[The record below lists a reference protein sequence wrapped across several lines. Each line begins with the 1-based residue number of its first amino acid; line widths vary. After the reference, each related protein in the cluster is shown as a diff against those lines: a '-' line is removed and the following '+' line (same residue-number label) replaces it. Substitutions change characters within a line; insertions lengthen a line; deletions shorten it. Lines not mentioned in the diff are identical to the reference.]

1 MASSLFSPGK
11 GTSSVGCCG
20 CDTAGWGHCW
30 TSEPREGCR
39 VESKLIIKTWK
50 LYLKCHIKTHQSVEK
65 AESHFRDPNDSDLR
79 NSPALESW
87 LLLLLARCRSPTPGL
102 DPGWTTSSGD
112 SSGSTQGDG
121 GWLMLGEEAEAE
133 IDGLGLPAV
142 AAAEFPSGLGLL
154 QPLLPPPPTLLPCCC
169 CCFSSSL
176 FSFSA
181 QAARLSSSILRSSS
195 SRRRRARSTAAEIS
209 VEDCFLR

>member
-1 MASSLFSPGK
+1 MS
-11 GTSSVGCCG
+11 
-20 CDTAGWGHCW
+20 
-30 TSEPREGCR
+30 
-39 VESKLIIKTWK
+39 
-50 LYLKCHIKTHQSVEK
+50 TH
-65 AESHFRDPNDSDLR
+65 
-79 NSPALESW
+79 
-87 LLLLLARCRSPTPGL
+87 
-102 DPGWTTSSGD
+102 
-112 SSGSTQGDG
+112 GDG
-121 GWLMLGEEAEAE
+121 GWLMLGEEAEAD

-142 AAAEFPSGLGLL
+142 AAVKFPSRLGDLL
-154 QPLLPPPPTLLPCCC
+154 VPTLPPTLLPCCC